1 MIALS
6 GSTPW
11 SRTIGAGG
19 SDAGAWHGR
28 CSGAV
33 VLRGLVR
40 RVRGAPI
47 VSRLGVLAFAWFGI
61 VGLRLPVDVD
71 EGYYA
76 LAAELVTLGRVPYA
90 DFFYPQGPL
99 YPYLLAPFVLL
110 FGARFVVLRLVS
122 SAFAAIAA
130 ALVAHLVHRET
141 RSRLAA
147 VAAVVMFV
155 THELSWQWL
164 VTIRPYGLGVALL
177 LGSLVLATPLD
188 REPRPREL
196 VAAGALGVVAPLM
209 RLPFAPAFGVVPL
222 ALLLRG
228 TNAGA
233 YRGATILG
241 LVALGAVSGW
251 HPTTCAIAA
260 SIAAATVAAAG
271 SGAVAALKR
280 VGAYSAGA
288 AAVALPTAL
297 VFARPWASFV
307 YGLVGYHVDSSS
319 LLTFPQN
326 RAYLS
331 SVIGG
336 GAFLELSASGTQTAL
351 LLVANVVAL
360 TLPGASLRWAGL
372 VGATALALGAA
383 RHGPLIEHYLTPIV
397 PYLAVGAGMALGHLD
412 GPSVAG
418 ARRKRPAVVAA
429 IAAGAL
435 FVLASSSSL
444 EKKWLAGRH
453 NGWDDRGFRPRVL
466 DEKVAAVVRATRERP
481 GPLLATWPGSAL
493 RCAERV
499 MPGYENHFT
508 RLVASKKTAE
518 EAAALHLTS
527 EADVRSAIERR
538 APRVVVL
545 DREAG
550 VGADRVALES
560 LVEGAGY
567 VRVEAVGDVAV
578 YVRE

>member
-1 MIALS
+1 M
-6 GSTPW
+6 
-11 SRTIGAGG
+11 
-19 SDAGAWHGR
+19 
-28 CSGAV
+28 
-33 VLRGLVR
+33 LRGLVR
-40 RVRGAPI
+40 RVRVASI
-47 VSRLGVLAFAWFGI
+47 VSRLGVFAFVGFAI

-76 LAAELVTLGRVPYA
+76 LAAELVTHGRAPYA

-110 FGARFVVLRLVS
+110 FGARFLVLRLAS

-147 VAAVVMFV
+147 VAAVVLFA

-177 LGSLVLATPLD
+177 LGSLVLATPPD

-196 VAAGALGVVAPLM
+196 FLAGALGVVAPLM

-228 TNAGA
+228 TNAGG
-233 YRGATILG
+233 YRGAIILA
-241 LVALGAVSGW
+241 LVAFGAMSGW

-260 SIAAATVAAAG
+260 SIAASIVAAAG
-271 SGAVAALKR
+271 PGALAALKR
-280 VGAYSAGA
+280 VGAYSVGA
-288 AAVALPTAL
+288 AVVALPTAL
-297 VFARPWASFV
+297 VFARSWDSFA

-319 LLTFPQN
+319 LVTLPEN

-351 LLVANVVAL
+351 LLVANAVAL
-360 TLPGASLRWAGL
+360 TLRGASIRWAGL

-383 RHGPLIEHYLTPIV
+383 RHAPLIEHYLTPVV
-397 PYLAVGAGMALGHLD
+397 PYLAVGAAMALGHLD
-412 GPSVAG
+412 GPSVVG
-418 ARRKRPAVVAA
+418 ARRKRPAVVAT
-429 IAAGAL
+429 IAASAL

-453 NGWDDRGFRPRVL
+453 DGWDDRGFRPRVL
-466 DEKVAAVVRATRERP
+466 DQKVAAVVRATRERP
-481 GPLLATWPGSAL
+481 GPVLATWPGSAL

-527 EADVRSAIERR
+527 DQDVRAAIERR
-538 APRVVVL
+538 EPRVVVL

-550 VGADRVALES
+550 IGADRVAFES

-567 VRVEAVGDVAV
+567 VRVETLGDVAV
-578 YVRE
+578 YARD